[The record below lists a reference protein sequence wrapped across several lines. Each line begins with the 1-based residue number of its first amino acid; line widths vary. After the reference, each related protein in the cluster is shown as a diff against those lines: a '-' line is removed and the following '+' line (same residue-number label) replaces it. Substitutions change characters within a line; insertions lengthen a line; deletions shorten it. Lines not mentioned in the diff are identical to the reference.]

1 MILKICPN
9 LKEPFSGPSGSELY
23 PSYAIF
29 RRYPEA
35 YVLYIY
41 SKSLNHNIYNKHL
54 LIIQNFPNLLELIPQ
69 ITNLQQTPLLSIN
82 FFGFVFFKIGFLN
95 SAESEGYEVPAG
107 HRRTGTRYRYW
118 PLVPMGKVKLFFFFL
133 RSLFFAFL
141 TWRRASENVDC
152 YPKMGNKNKICFI

>member
-1 MILKICPN
+1 MN
-9 LKEPFSGPSGSELY
+9 LFRVLLVLNF

-35 YVLYIY
+35 YVLY

-54 LIIQNFPNLLELIPQ
+54 LIIQNFLNLLELIPQ

-118 PLVPMGKVKLFFFFL
+118 PLVPMGKVELFFFFYGHSFL
-133 RSLFFAFL
+133 LF
-141 TWRRASENVDC
+141 
-152 YPKMGNKNKICFI
+152 